1 MFNLIKDDI
10 YGVFASTQWK
20 AENILVVPE
29 SFTGTLDTLPYIRL
43 TIAPSRGEIASFGV
57 GKELSGLMI
66 LSIHVST
73 EKGDTEIYS
82 IAQKLDGYFQ
92 AKQLSNK
99 TQFKASYLNTLGVDQ
114 DNPKIYRSD
123 YFIPF
128 KNYGE

>member
-1 MFNLIKDDI
+1 MYNLIKNDI

-29 SFTGTLDTLPYIRL
+29 NFTGTLDTLPYIRL
-43 TIAPSRGEIASFGV
+43 TIAPSSSTLSSFGV
-57 GKELSGLMI
+57 GKEVSGLMI

-73 EKGDTEIYS
+73 EKGDSEAYT

-92 AKQLSNK
+92 AKQLTNK
-99 TQFKASYLNTLGVDQ
+99 TQFKVSYISTLGVDR
-114 DNPKIYRSD
+114 DNPKIYRVD